1 MYIDKISDGVPLLDQ
16 SAANHCGNLAVG
28 CSEAA
33 GQIER
38 ANDQMQRQISDL
50 AELDEIASALE
61 LDQRHIAES
70 ADEAKALSAQAYER
84 LDKGTERVN
93 LAVVE
98 FRSIISL
105 ISRLGVHVTNFGAVM
120 EQVQQVSKGIET
132 IARTTNM
139 LALNATIEA
148 ARAGEA
154 GKTFAVVA
162 SEVKK
167 LAQSSSAAAE
177 EIRQAV
183 SKLVGEAAGLVS
195 EIQTGVS
202 QSSHAEQRL
211 ETVTE
216 VLAETTRLV
225 SQLDQTGE
233 AVARH
238 SAEVH
243 TKGVAVR
250 EALDTVI
257 GSVRENSVLLDA
269 TRGNVLEMESVSNT
283 LFNAV
288 ISAGVSQRDTEIVEL
303 AARFRDEMVEIT
315 ERAIEAGELRID
327 QLFDTNYTLVPG
339 TNPELFRTGLS
350 NWADG
355 HWRPL
360 FDRLRTSHPNI
371 IMCSA
376 ADMNGFLPTH
386 VTEHSRKPIGDLA
399 HDTRHCRNG
408 RIILDDIDKAAKAS
422 TAPYFVA
429 VYRQEG
435 DGTNYVVVRNVYSPV
450 VVLGRRWGDLEVAYQ
465 IKD

>member
-1 MYIDKISDGVPLLDQ
+1 MYLDRVSEGVPLLDQ
-16 SAANHCGNLAVG
+16 SAANDCGNLAVG

-33 GQIER
+33 GQIDR
-38 ANDQMQRQISDL
+38 ATEQMQRQISDL
-50 AELDEIASALE
+50 AELDEIANALE

-70 ADEAKALSAQAYER
+70 ADEAKMLSAQAYER

-98 FRSIISL
+98 FRAIISL

-167 LAQSSSAAAE
+167 LAQNSSSAAE

-183 SKLVGEAAGLVS
+183 GKLVGEAAGLVA

-202 QSSHAEQRL
+202 QSSNAEQQL
-211 ETVTE
+211 ETVTD

-238 SAEVH
+238 SAEVRA
-243 TKGVAVR
+243 KGQGMR
-250 EALDTVI
+250 EALDMVI
-257 GSVRENSVLLDA
+257 GSVRENAVLLDA
-269 TRGNVLEMESVSNT
+269 TRHNVIEMEAISNN

-288 ISAGVSQRDTEIVEL
+288 ISAGVSERDTGIVEI
-303 AARFRDEMVEIT
+303 AAQFRDEMVAVA
-315 ERAIEAGELRID
+315 ERAIEAGELRIE
-327 QLFDTNYTLVPG
+327 QLFDTNYKLVPG
-339 TNPELFRTGLS
+339 TNPELFRTSLS
-350 NWADG
+350 DWADAN
-355 HWRPL
+355 WRPL
-360 FDRLRTSHPNI
+360 FDRLRTTHPNI

-386 VTEHSRKPIGDLA
+386 VTEHSRKPIGEIA
-399 HDTRHCRNG
+399 HDTRYCRNG
-408 RIILDDIDKAAKAS
+408 RILLDDIDKAAKAS
-422 TAPYFVA
+422 TAPFFMS

-435 DGTNYVVVRNVYSPV
+435 DGKNYVVVRNVYSPV
-450 VVLGRRWGDLEVAYQ
+450 VIQGRRWGDFEVAYQ
-465 IKD
+465 LT